1 MIEQEGIMILN
12 KDYDLRGISNIE
24 LADIMQTQCEI
35 YAMAA
40 TEMSTAILEVWASCV
55 RIAEEIVRRK
65 RK

>member
-1 MIEQEGIMILN
+1 MTEREGIRILN
-12 KDYDLRGISNIE
+12 KDYDLRCISNIE
-24 LADIMQTQCEI
+24 LANIMQNQCEI
-35 YAMAA
+35 YDMAA